1 MKVDKLSRFNLP
13 ASLLDSWK
21 KNQGEE
27 LLPLQVQAVTRC
39 GLLEG
44 KSLLISSPTSSGKTF
59 CGEMAAAAHLS
70 VGRKVVYLV
79 PLKAVAEEKYR
90 DFLNKYAR
98 LGIKVLIST
107 ADHPENDF
115 DLEKG
120 KFDLA
125 LLVYEK
131 FNQLLVKKLNLMHT
145 VSLVVLDELQLIFD
159 PSRGPVLEKALAKLR
174 LFSEK
179 LQVIGLSS
187 VLDNAEVLADWLGCQ
202 LLVQKQ
208 RPVELFQGVLWNG
221 VYRFRGH
228 NSGQEGEEKLGWKDN
243 LEPLETLFSNLE
255 QLLSQGEQT
264 LVFLKSKAEVES
276 AALLFAQRVKL
287 PQAVQALQQLSESEP
302 TSGRDKL
309 LHTLSSA
316 VAFHNADLTHAER
329 KLVEDFYLAGEIKVI
344 FCTTTLSLGVNLP
357 AKTVFLEPL
366 KYQNAA
372 SQAAVLLPLEWAEY
386 ENISGRAGRLGQ
398 QDSGKAILIANSE
411 FEAETL
417 WERYIEARPS
427 MPLGQLFNS
436 GSEEVILDYL
446 AAANNATLE
455 SLRDY
460 LQSTLSFRRFDFA
473 LFEPVFDSEVAQ
485 TRGEPQSRRHR
496 PENIEGLKEFHLVL
510 DETLAQLCRQHLLT
524 RDNFGRISITNL
536 GRVAALQNISA
547 QTALRFHSQLPQFRP
562 DDQFTLLY
570 SLLSAPEAK
579 AFYPYLS
586 LGERRSRNFVKLLSE
601 KISSGQVKSADLVEL
616 LHQPELLTLEIL
628 QNLKTC
634 FLLEE
639 WIERAEI
646 KELEKK
652 YQIRAGQIYQ
662 IGEQTGWLCSTAAL
676 IAQFQL
682 PELYPFLST
691 LAARLRQGLSAE
703 GLYLATFKIEDLGR
717 NRILALERAGLI
729 DRNSIVTAGLEQMK
743 KYLPEKIAQAL
754 LDKLS
759 AEKTPDIPQPEEATG
774 KLSICIE
781 GRPVKNRYSVI
792 INNQSLTLP
801 AKSFML
807 LTKLAVALVNNPDG
821 WVHKDQLE
829 SGFNQSRYIS
839 RLKKELLPYL
849 PEGYNLIENNRLG
862 GYRLNLTKENLK
874 VEWGNLEKVEDE
886 EVRSLS
892 QKYG

>member
-107 ADHPENDF
+107 ADHPESDY

-131 FNQLLVKKLNLMHT
+131 FNQLLVKNLNLMHT
-145 VSLVVLDELQLIFD
+145 VSLVVVDELQLIFD
-159 PSRGPVLEKALAKLR
+159 PSRGPVLERALAKLR

-187 VLDNAEVLADWLGCQ
+187 VLDNAELLADWLGCQ

-228 NSGQEGEEKLGWKDN
+228 NSGQEGEERLEWKDN

-276 AALLFAQRVKL
+276 AALLFAERVKL
-287 PQAVQALQQLSESEP
+287 SQAVQALQQLSESEP
-302 TSGRDKL
+302 TSGRNKL
-309 LHTLSSA
+309 LQTLSSA
-316 VAFHNADLTHAER
+316 VAFHNADLTHTER
-329 KLVEDFYLAGEIKVI
+329 KLVEDFYLAGEIRVI

-366 KYQNAA
+366 KYQNGA
-372 SQAAVLLPLEWAEY
+372 SQAAVLLPLEWGEY
-386 ENISGRAGRLGQ
+386 ENISGRAGRLGR

-427 MPLGQLFNS
+427 MPHGQLFNA

-455 SLRDY
+455 SLRHY

-473 LFEPVFDSEVAQ
+473 LFEPELIESELKS
-485 TRGEPQSRRHR
+485 RGPQSRRHR
-496 PENIEGLKEFHLVL
+496 PENIEGLKEFPLAL

-524 RDNFGRISITNL
+524 QDDFGRLSVTNL

-547 QTALRFHSQLPQFRP
+547 QTVLQFYSQLPQFRP
-562 DDQFTLLY
+562 DDQFTILY

-579 AFYPYLS
+579 AFYPYLT

-616 LHQPELLTLEIL
+616 LHQPELLTLEVL
-628 QNLKTC
+628 QKLKTC
-634 FLLEE
+634 SLLEE
-639 WIERAEI
+639 WIEEAEI

-662 IGEQTGWLCSTAAL
+662 TGEQASWLCSTAAL
-676 IAQFQL
+676 ISQFQS
-682 PELYPFLST
+682 PELYPYLSL

-703 GLYLATFKIEDLGR
+703 GLYLAALKIESLGR

-729 DRNSIVTAGLEQMK
+729 DRNSISTAGLEQLK

-754 LDKLS
+754 FDKLR
-759 AEKTPDIPQPEEATG
+759 AEKKENARQPEQATG

-781 GRPVKNRYSVI
+781 GRPIKNRYSVI

-801 AKSFML
+801 AKSFKL

-821 WVHKDQLE
+821 WVHKDHLE

-862 GYRLNLTKENLK
+862 SYRLNLTKENLK
-874 VEWGNLEKVEDE
+874 AEWGNLEKVEDE
-886 EVRSLS
+886 EIRNLA
-892 QKYG
+892 QI